1 MGTLGI
7 LLGTWIIHFVFEKEI
22 SPAQTCLG
30 LSPQAQWLP
39 PRPQIQYF
47 WYSKSLLKAP
57 QHLPPKELNSVSTQL
72 CQRFLTVPSVLAK
85 NKSHSS
91 TWHPFRYPKMVL
103 KTPRGA
109 WFLPCWQNS
118 LIHSC
123 WSLHALSP
131 PGLCLLHL
139 CCADLN
145 TVLQRWDHA
154 WVSWGTCGK
163 GFHSQ
168 GLGFFMHSI
177 WESGQLLPW
186 WELLLGWR
194 VSKSKAGSAER
205 SEMTITSLN
214 PILPEGT
221 TWTPHCL
228 RL

>member
-118 LIHSC
+118 LHTQLLIIACTLPS
-123 WSLHALSP
+123 WSLPASSMFCRP
-131 PGLCLLHL
+131 EYRVTEMGSCL
-139 CCADLN
+139 
-145 TVLQRWDHA
+145 
-154 WVSWGTCGK
+154 
-163 GFHSQ
+163 
-168 GLGFFMHSI
+168 
-177 WESGQLLPW
+177 GQLRDLRQRLPLPRPW
-186 WELLLGWR
+186 FLYAFYLGIR
-194 VSKSKAGSAER
+194 PAA
-205 SEMTITSLN
+205 SLMRA
-214 PILPEGT
+214 P
-221 TWTPHCL
+221 L
-228 RL
+228 RLKSF